1 MYSQNQEEAIILQYF
16 LDKKGTFLDIGANDG
31 VTLSNVRALAELGWS
46 GDLIEPSKKT
56 FDKAVD
62 NYKDY
67 RNIYLHNCAISDK
80 TGHFDFYESGEHL
93 GTGDH
98 SLLSSL
104 KEDETKRWTKEQFT
118 KTTVNSFTFRD
129 WLNLSKHKYFDF
141 ISIDAEGYDYEILIQ
156 MNLKRLK
163 VKMFCVEHN
172 GNKINQ
178 FVDYGLQYNF
188 KVIHAN
194 NENLMMA
201 I

>member
-16 LDKKGTFLDIGANDG
+16 LNKKGTFLDIGANDG

-56 FDKAVD
+56 FDKAVY

-163 VKMFCVEHN
+163 VKMFCIEHN

-178 FVDYGLQYNF
+178 FVDYGLQYDF

-194 NENLMMA
+194 NENLIMA